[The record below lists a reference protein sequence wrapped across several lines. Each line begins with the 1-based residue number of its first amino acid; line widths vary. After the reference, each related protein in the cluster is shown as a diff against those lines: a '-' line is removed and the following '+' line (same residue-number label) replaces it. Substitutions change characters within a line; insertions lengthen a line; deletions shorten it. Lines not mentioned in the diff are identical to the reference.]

1 MAHTISALKQHRQS
15 ETRRVR
21 NHAVKSSLRTQIK
34 KVFAFVEQGDA
45 GKSDEALKAAYRLL
59 DRAVVKGVIHKNNAS
74 RRKSRL
80 AARIKAIGTASEKAK
95 KPAKGKKKR

>member
-21 NHAVKSSLRTQIK
+21 NHAIKRALKTQIK
-34 KVFAFVEQGDA
+34 KVFAAVEAKDA

-59 DRAVVKGVIHKNNAS
+59 DRAVVKGVIHKNSAS

-80 AARIKAIGTASEKAK
+80 SARVTALGPTEKK
-95 KPAKGKKKR
+95 